1 MISAI
6 ALDLGTT
13 SIKAGLLDQNGMLG
27 NLVAKPAPKIAVN
40 GGLYESDAL
49 AYAAIAEQALDE
61 CIAHGIISG
70 AGGCQTLGLCSQ
82 RSSFLIWERATGQ
95 PVTPLISWQ
104 DNRGAAS
111 CAALRAHES
120 LIRDLTGLP
129 LTPYYFAPKLRILL
143 QANPEWL
150 ARLESGELLAGT
162 LDTFLVWRWSGGKH
176 FMTDASMAARTLLMD
191 IRQQQWSPRLCELF
205 GIPINM
211 LPKIRPSTGLN
222 LKLDNGLTGRAKMS
236 PLMMK
241 PAVPV
246 SLSPTLSRK
255 RARGQTNRYAR
266 FMLTSPSNTPCKC
279 ASFRRMPHWIAWMN
293 AAS

>member
-40 GGLYESDAL
+40 GGCYESDAL
-49 AYAAIAEQALDE
+49 AYASIAEQALDE

-111 CAALRAHES
+111 CEALRAHEN

-129 LTPYYFAPKLRILL
+129 LAPYYFRS
-143 QANPEWL
+143 E
-150 ARLESGELLAGT
+150 E
-162 LDTFLVWRWSGGKH
+162 
-176 FMTDASMAARTLLMD
+176 
-191 IRQQQWSPRLCELF
+191 
-205 GIPINM
+205 
-211 LPKIRPSTGLN
+211 
-222 LKLDNGLTGRAKMS
+222 
-236 PLMMK
+236 
-241 PAVPV
+241 
-246 SLSPTLSRK
+246 
-255 RARGQTNRYAR
+255 
-266 FMLTSPSNTPCKC
+266 
-279 ASFRRMPHWIAWMN
+279 RRV
-293 AAS
+293 